1 MNEEIKEILEYLK
14 NDKYAGYK
22 EQYKAI
28 RKDYAKVLLDYITNL
43 QEKVNQYENP
53 DDMTLFYMWL
63 DEKAKDK
70 MKELKQKNERLK
82 ENNQNMQIEMARTWE
97 ENERLK
103 QDIKDACIVIEKLK
117 KEKKEVIEYIKK
129 DMYVEPKELYGL
141 VSADELLNILG
152 GDKE

>member
-1 MNEEIKEILEYLK
+1 MK
-14 NDKYAGYK
+14 NHHHTICHNGYWEDFSLTSK
-22 EQYKAI
+22 FS
-28 RKDYAKVLLDYITNL
+28 LL
-43 QEKVNQYENP
+43 
-53 DDMTLFYMWL
+53 
-63 DEKAKDK
+63 A
-70 MKELKQKNERLK
+70 
-82 ENNQNMQIEMARTWE
+82 NMQIEMARTWE

-117 KEKKEVIEYIKK
+117 KEKKEAIEYIKK